1 MNGKIPP
8 NIEIEFVNKVRLLL
22 IRLAQTETDENGLRN
37 AVMESERQWLEGV
50 LGIHRKELG
59 IQNPA
64 DVEDAL
70 VACGILER
78 KPPAL
83 RVVRQSSQQ
92 AGCEGES
99 VSQTLAPTNDGCELC
114 GSVLGGRFRQDG

>member
-1 MNGKIPP
+1 MKSTIPP

-22 IRLAQTETDENGLRN
+22 IRLAQTEDENNGLRN

-59 IQNPA
+59 LQNPA

-70 VACGILER
+70 VNCGILER
-78 KPPAL
+78 KPQPLPQPL
-83 RVVRQSSQQ
+83 RV
-92 AGCEGES
+92 
-99 VSQTLAPTNDGCELC
+99 APTNEACELC
-114 GSVLGGRFRQDG
+114 GQDSQ